1 MYLRRVREQM
11 TKRIHPQKLSSR
23 AKVQA
28 LLSDDS
34 AANNFNNLLEM
45 PVLFYVLVAL
55 IIALDTTPG
64 VISLLSWFFV
74 GLRVVHSII
83 HITYNTVLHRFYV
96 YVASGFTLWI
106 AWAVFAWQQLAATA

>member
-11 TKRIHPQKLSSR
+11 TKRIHPQKLASR

-45 PVLFYVLVAL
+45 PVLFYTLVAL
-55 IIALDTTPG
+55 IIALGTTPG
-64 VISLLSWFFV
+64 VISLLAWVFV

-96 YVASGFTLWI
+96 YVASGFTLWV
-106 AWAVFAWQQLAATA
+106 AWAVFAWQQLVATA